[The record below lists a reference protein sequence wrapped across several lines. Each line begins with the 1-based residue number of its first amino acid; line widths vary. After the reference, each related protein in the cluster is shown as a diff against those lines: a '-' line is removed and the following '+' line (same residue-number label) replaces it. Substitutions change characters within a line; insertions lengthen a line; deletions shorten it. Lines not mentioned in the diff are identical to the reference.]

1 MGDHNVSNRTNA
13 SIHVINYYVF
23 SNKKVATIK
32 KMLYCQSDESTLV
45 WNLTIAALFFELLTV
60 DYENALNMNNMENG
74 Y

>member
-32 KMLYCQSDESTLV
+32 KMLYCQSDESTLDR
-45 WNLTIAALFFELLTV
+45 NFTAESFFVNYLK
-60 DYENALNMNNMENG
+60 
-74 Y
+74 